1 MKNWLK
7 RNEDLIVL
15 TIVNTLLIS
24 AMFVSKFLQM
34 ELSKKEQELVDRLF
48 NKYGSESVDI
58 VFLMLEYQFDIYGH
72 AYNSLK
78 RVKSELKSLILE
90 KIEEKR

>member
-1 MKNWLK
+1 MKKWLK
-7 RNEDLIVL
+7 RNEDVIVL

>member
-1 MKNWLK
+1 MKK
-7 RNEDLIVL
+7 SRV
-15 TIVNTLLIS
+15 
-24 AMFVSKFLQM
+24 
-34 ELSKKEQELVDRLF
+34 LSKKEQELVDRLF